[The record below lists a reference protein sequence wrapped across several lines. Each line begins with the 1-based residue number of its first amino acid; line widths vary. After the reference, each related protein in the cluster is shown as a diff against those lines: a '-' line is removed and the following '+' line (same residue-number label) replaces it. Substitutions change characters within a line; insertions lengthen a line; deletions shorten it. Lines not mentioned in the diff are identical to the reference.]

1 MALQLSHNLVL
12 YFKPEIKARHMS
24 LSEQDRIKL
33 NNPDDD
39 DDDDSYFC
47 IPLFSVVV
55 VIVTGLTFA
64 VACVS
69 SADVG
74 DIDGMAT

>member
-33 NNPDDD
+33 NNADDD
-39 DDDDSYFC
+39 DFYFC

-74 DIDGMAT
+74 DIDGMAI